1 MARLCDVPKRKM
13 AGFHPCFWS
22 SVDFFGSITEPLF
35 FKSQPFLIGNV
46 EKSAFLLIS
55 VSFHVA
61 IVVFRAGG
69 AKVAL
74 AARQSRSCAHSDA
87 RQLLRRLR
95 ATTHDDVATNLEE
108 KCVSHN
114 SRTVNQKAE
123 PKNHQPETN
132 LTIVRGG
139 NRNQQK
145 SQKRNP
151 AFLRTTMPIAQI
163 WDDGVVKK

>member
-123 PKNHQPETN
+123 PKNHQPDQLN
-132 LTIVRGG
+132 HGG
-139 NRNQQK
+139 GGGSGGRKRNQ
-145 SQKRNP
+145 R
-151 AFLRTTMPIAQI
+151 
-163 WDDGVVKK
+163 KKTETQPRLP